1 MYVQDEKEYETEML
15 RTGVENVTL
24 LLDGGK
30 TELRSGAFRV
40 LCEAISRLGGLE
52 RSLGRKGLTLQACLS
67 EAREGATVPPF
78 MASIKNDGGRDPT
91 CELFH
96 DEAARDKRIKALGEE
111 RGEELRVCDETDPL
125 ELRNSADVTRYS
137 IFESGPLSEIH
148 ATLEKYGLASAPLRL
163 VIEDAELGVSEPEP
177 LGALSFSEDEE
188 QNVFDLL
195 DVLDGVN
202 AAAERQLEPKRFKG
216 LGEMNP
222 DQLYHTTMDPE
233 RRTLLQVTVEDRDK
247 ADEAFSILMGTNVE
261 ERRNF
266 IQENAL
272 DVKNLDV

>member
-1 MYVQDEKEYETEML
+1 
-15 RTGVENVTL
+15 
-24 LLDGGK
+24 
-30 TELRSGAFRV
+30 
-40 LCEAISRLGGLE
+40 
-52 RSLGRKGLTLQACLS
+52 
-67 EAREGATVPPF
+67 
-78 MASIKNDGGRDPT
+78 MAAIKNSGGRDPS
-91 CELFH
+91 CEVFF
-96 DEAARDKRIKALGEE
+96 DEAERSKRIKAIGKE
-111 RGEELRVCDETDPL
+111 RGEELRVCDESDPL
-125 ELRNSADVTRYS
+125 ELRNKADVTLYD
-137 IFESGPLSEIH
+137 IFENEPLSEIYE
-148 ATLEKYGLASAPLRL
+148 ALDKYGLTSVPLRL
-163 VIEDAELGVSEPEP
+163 KMEDADLGVTEPEP
-177 LGALSFSEDEE
+177 VGALSFSEDEE
-188 QNVFDLL
+188 ENVFDLL
-195 DVLDGVN
+195 GILEGVN

>member
-1 MYVQDEKEYETEML
+1 MGGGSAKMQGTPQL
-15 RTGVENVTL
+15 HHQGVA
-24 LLDGGK
+24 G
-30 TELRSGAFRV
+30 
-40 LCEAISRLGGLE
+40 ILE
-52 RSLGRKGLTLQACLS
+52 
-67 EAREGATVPPF
+67 
-78 MASIKNDGGRDPT
+78 
-91 CELFH
+91 
-96 DEAARDKRIKALGEE
+96 
-111 RGEELRVCDETDPL
+111 
-125 ELRNSADVTRYS
+125 
-137 IFESGPLSEIH
+137 
-148 ATLEKYGLASAPLRL
+148 
-163 VIEDAELGVSEPEP
+163 
-177 LGALSFSEDEE
+177 
-188 QNVFDLL
+188 
-195 DVLDGVN
+195 GVN